1 MCSDGLQVLKQDIT
15 STRLQAL
22 APLINGPAGID
33 YMRKAF
39 GARFQLK
46 EAISVAEI
54 TQHLPRTFH
63 WFEEVAHSLERE
75 QSELESSLAAQH
87 TVYQTASR
95 VGSQVTGLPPVSSMR
110 TGGQMFI
117 TTGHSGNNFQLPSST
132 PQGWSC
138 CHVLLS
144 TDPRGSFSAYLFQTY
159 HLSEL
164 SADTFIFCL
173 LCVHS

>member
-1 MCSDGLQVLKQDIT
+1 VCSDGLQVLKQDIT

-39 GARFQLK
+39 EAHFQLK
-46 EAISVAEI
+46 EAISAAEI

-75 QSELESSLAAQH
+75 QSDLELSLAAQH
-87 TVYQTASR
+87 TVSQTASR
-95 VGSQVTGLPPVSSMR
+95 LGPQVTGLPPVSSMR

-117 TTGHSGNNFQLPSST
+117 TTGLSGNNFQLPSST
-132 PQGWSC
+132 PQGW
-138 CHVLLS
+138 
-144 TDPRGSFSAYLFQTY
+144 
-159 HLSEL
+159 
-164 SADTFIFCL
+164 
-173 LCVHS
+173 LCSPEH